1 MNDHSANEENR
12 NPDRA
17 RATIAQW
24 RPAQDEDEST
34 DNEEED
40 IVEQTDNRK
49 QDTEQDVEETKS
61 TSNAEIETRAQ
72 EIRDVWD
79 ADMAGWARMIYAADS
94 PSKAALYSAYWHR
107 SMALRDQ
114 EIAKLTDPSIEVKYP
129 MKGIELA

>member
-1 MNDHSANEENR
+1 MDFWKDDQRGWAHR
-12 NPDRA
+12 IR
-17 RATIAQW
+17 IAQ
-24 RPAQDEDEST
+24 T
-34 DNEEED
+34 NEEE
-40 IVEQTDNRK
+40 
-49 QDTEQDVEETKS
+49 TKN
-61 TSNAEIETRAQ
+61 TSNADIETRAQ

>member
-49 QDTEQDVEETKS
+49 QDTEQDVEEA
-61 TSNAEIETRAQ
+61 AETL
-72 EIRDVWD
+72 
-79 ADMAGWARMIYAADS
+79 AAVI
-94 PSKAALYSAYWHR
+94 SKR
-107 SMALRDQ
+107 
-114 EIAKLTDPSIEVKYP
+114 
-129 MKGIELA
+129 